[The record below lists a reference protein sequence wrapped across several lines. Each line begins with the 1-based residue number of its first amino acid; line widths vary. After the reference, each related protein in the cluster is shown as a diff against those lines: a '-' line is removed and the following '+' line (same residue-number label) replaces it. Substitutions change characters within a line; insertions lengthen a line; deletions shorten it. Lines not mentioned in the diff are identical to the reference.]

1 MATSSARFGRVRYPK
16 IQLQIV
22 TEHSEYHVTCDYA
35 KGKNKLPSL
44 STSSLTNSVVSFKTT
59 NDTGDDSAT
68 FSIILA
74 GNTLWDRVINANDII
89 SLWIDPMEVEAG
101 YKSKRTNIMTG
112 MVSEVRIEGE
122 FDSDTKMYQITG
134 QSMSKLFSQYKI
146 GMVSAVEEQL
156 SGMGWLWDSGM
167 DLDKAYG
174 TSAGDAGEDNG
185 DSESSSGGSSGNW
198 TTKGTT
204 AYKNAKAIFDSWT
217 AKGFS
222 GAAAAG
228 VLGNIAHEGGFDI
241 VDRAEGHYGGS
252 EKSNGI
258 AYGVRPSPS
267 GSGYSVGGA
276 GIYQITPYT
285 KFAPIGSKKWLSAS
299 EQTNFAWKSEIQPGM
314 NHCPYNVGGHGVGSY
329 KAYAKLKDPVKA
341 AKAFFSMYERGA
353 AYNSAKS
360 SSATT
365 AFKLFGGSS
374 ISADTSKLGGG
385 SSSDSSPSSSG
396 SSSSSSSDGSSTT
409 IEQINRE
416 TSNSVG
422 MSMYGST
429 VAQME
434 HNIIERFRPYIKYTY
449 NNGKNTIFD
458 YLNYDSPDNPFT
470 SWDMEILRD
479 SSSFSNF
486 TGSLYELQKAALRQP
501 FNEMFYESE
510 NGKSRLIVRR
520 TPFNPVDW
528 ANLDE
533 TIVDSTAVL
542 NEDIGKTDRE
552 QYSVFIVNPASGLL
566 NLSQDSMSFG
576 SFPKTNRRLI
586 DKYGYS
592 KMEVD
597 DLYVSGVYDD
607 DMSKNHDLLDSSKKI
622 SNNAS
627 KGKHY
632 TLAMVNSYFKS
643 VNNNKMRLSK
653 SKYAKDLAD
662 KADNISMVQANNLIN
677 VYISNA
683 YKAISQNQ
691 WDSYMDTELGGGIS
705 NTGTHKLSYKAVKNI
720 AKNHKNHEQDFVKA
734 MMTYFKNCSYELATS
749 FWSEAYDGK
758 LSEKTYNKIIK
769 ASKSKGQSNNSGK
782 VSDGNLLDTDY
793 FQNILYNW
801 YANNFNWWSGTYTII
816 GNPEIKLGTRLLFKD
831 NKLAEQDGYPGK
843 RFYIESVSHNF
854 SFSEGYTTE
863 IGVTRGL
870 IAQGTG
876 TSDIRFSQGYLW
888 GTAENYRG
896 GYMGEATAD
905 LLAVAAEASSSSSDS
920 DVSGSKSSNAIVAD
934 AQSYIKGNYSKPEV
948 YALGGYGER
957 GSTNPLTHDING
969 GKLILDCS
977 SFIYWLL
984 KKHGITTGQITNTQA
999 SDTKNFKRVNISP
1012 STTNGMKAGDLVFLY
1027 GCGHVMM
1034 YVGGGD
1040 LIGWNGGG
1048 SGTNASYDPSGGC
1061 KQVSLGAMGG
1071 RHDGYVMRLKG

>member
-1 MATSSARFGRVRYPK
+1 
-16 IQLQIV
+16 
-22 TEHSEYHVTCDYA
+22 
-35 KGKNKLPSL
+35 
-44 STSSLTNSVVSFKTT
+44 
-59 NDTGDDSAT
+59 
-68 FSIILA
+68 
-74 GNTLWDRVINANDII
+74 
-89 SLWIDPMEVEAG
+89 
-101 YKSKRTNIMTG
+101 MTG

-134 QSMSKLFSQYKI
+134 QSMAKLFSQYKI
-146 GMVSAVEEQL
+146 GMVSAVEQQL

-167 DLDKAYG
+167 DLEEAYG
-174 TSAGDAGEDNG
+174 TSADDAGEDSDSG
-185 DSESSSGGSSGNW
+185 DDTSSGGSSGAW

-204 AYKNAKAIFDSWT
+204 AYKNAKAIFESWT
-217 AKGFS
+217 AHGFS

-228 VLGNIAHEGGFDI
+228 ILGNIAHEGGFGI
-241 VDRAEGHYGGS
+241 LDRAEGHYGDS

-258 AYGVRPSPS
+258 AYGVRPIPS
-267 GSGYSVGGA
+267 GGGYSVAGA
-276 GIYQITPYT
+276 GIYQFTPYT
-285 KFAPIGSKKWLSAS
+285 KFAPIGSKKWLSAKQ
-299 EQTNFAWKSEIQPGM
+299 QTDFAWKSEISKYI
-314 NHCPYNVGGHGVGSY
+314 NSCPYNVGGYGVGSY
-329 KAYAKLKDPVKA
+329 KAYAKLKDPAKA
-341 AKAFFSMYERGA
+341 ARAFFSMYERGA
-353 AYNSAKS
+353 SFNSAKA
-360 SSATT
+360 SSANT
-365 AFKLFGGSS
+365 AYKLFKGSS
-374 ISADTSKLGGG
+374 IEADTGKLGGG
-385 SSSDSSPSSSG
+385 SSKDNSSSSSSG

-422 MSMYGST
+422 MAMYGNT

-434 HNIIERFRPYIKYTY
+434 HNIIERFRPYIKYSY
-449 NNGKNTIFD
+449 NNGKNSVFD
-458 YLNYDSPDNPFT
+458 YINYDSPGNPFT

-510 NGKSRLIVRR
+510 NGKSRLVVRR

-533 TIVDSTAVL
+533 TTVDSTAVL
-542 NEDIGKTDRE
+542 NEDIGKSDRE

-566 NLSQDSMSFG
+566 NLAQDSMSFG

-607 DMSKNHDLLDSSKKI
+607 DMSKNHNVLSSSKTTSK
-622 SNNAS
+622 NAS

-632 TLAMVNSYFKS
+632 TLKMVNSYFKS
-643 VNNNKMRLSK
+643 IDNNKMRLNK
-653 SKYAKDLAD
+653 SKYAKALAD
-662 KADNISMVQANNLIN
+662 KADNISMAQANSLIN
-677 VYISNA
+677 AYISNA
-683 YKAISQNQ
+683 YKSISQNQ

-705 NTGTHKLSYKAVKNI
+705 NTGTHKFSYKKVKEF
-720 AKNHKNHEQDFVKA
+720 AKKHKNHEQDFVKA
-734 MMTYFKNCSYELATS
+734 LMGYFKNCSYELATS

-758 LSEKTYNKIIK
+758 LSEKTYDKIIK
-769 ASKSKGQSNNSGK
+769 ASKSNGQSNNSGK
-782 VSDGNLLDTDY
+782 VSDGTLLDTDY

-816 GNPEIKLGTRLLFKD
+816 GNPEIKLGTRLHFKD
-831 NKLAEQDGYPGK
+831 NMLAAQDGYPGK

-854 SFSEGYTTE
+854 SFTEGYTTE

-870 IAQGTG
+870 VASGNGTG
-876 TSDIRFSQGYLW
+876 DVRFSQKYLW

-905 LLAVAAEASSSSSDS
+905 LLAVASEASSTSSDS

-934 AQSYIKGNYSKPEV
+934 AQSYIKGSYSKPEV

-957 GSTNPLTHDING
+957 GSTNPLTHDINK

-999 SDTKNFKRVNISP
+999 ADTKNFKKVSIASN
-1012 STTNGMKAGDLVFLY
+1012 TTNGMKPGDLVFLY
-1027 GCGHVMM
+1027 SCNHVMM

-1048 SGTNASYDPSGGC
+1048 PGTNPSYDPTGGC
-1061 KQVSLGAMGG
+1061 KQVSLATMGG
-1071 RHDGYVMRLKG
+1071 RHDGYVMRMK

>member
-1 MATSSARFGRVRYPK
+1 MATSGARFGRVRYPK

-22 TEHSEYHVTCDYA
+22 TEHSEYHVTCDYS
-35 KGKNKLPSL
+35 KNSKSLPSL
-44 STSSLTNSVVSFKTT
+44 STSALTNSVVSFKTT
-59 NDTGDDSAT
+59 NDIGDDSAT
-68 FSIILA
+68 FSIMLA

-89 SLWIDPMEVEAG
+89 SLWVDPMEVEAG

-112 MVSEVRIEGE
+112 MVSEVRIEGA

-134 QSMSKLFSQYKI
+134 QSMAKLFSQYKI
-146 GMVSAVEEQL
+146 GMVSAVEQQL

-167 DLDKAYG
+167 DLKEAYG
-174 TSAGDAGEDNG
+174 TSASDAGEDSS
-185 DSESSSGGSSGNW
+185 DDSSGGSSGAW
-198 TTKGTT
+198 TTKGTV
-204 AYKNAKAIFDSWT
+204 AYKNAKAIFESWT
-217 AKGFS
+217 AHGFS

-228 VLGNIAHEGGFDI
+228 ILGNIAHEGGFDI
-241 VDRAEGHYGGS
+241 VDRAEGHYGAS
-252 EKSNGI
+252 EKKNGI
-258 AYGVRPSPS
+258 AYGVRPIPS

-285 KFAPIGSKKWLSAS
+285 KFAAIGSKDWLSAS
-299 EQTNFAWKSEIQPGM
+299 KQTNFAWKSEISKYLDR
-314 NHCPYNVGGHGVGSY
+314 CPYNVGGKGVGSY
-329 KAYAKLKDPVKA
+329 KAYAKLSDPVRA
-341 AKAFFSMYERGA
+341 AKAFFAMYERGA

-360 SSATT
+360 SSATK
-365 AFKLFGGSS
+365 AYELFNGSS
-374 ISADTSKLGGG
+374 IKADTGKLGGSGSG
-385 SSSDSSPSSSG
+385 SSSSSSSG

-409 IEQINRE
+409 IEAIERE

-422 MSMYGST
+422 MAMYGNT

-434 HNIIERFRPYIKYTY
+434 HNIIERFKPYIKYTY
-449 NNGKNTIFD
+449 NNGKNVVFD
-458 YLNYDSPDNPFT
+458 YIDYDSPGNPFT

-486 TGSLYELQKAALRQP
+486 TGSLYELQKAALRAP

-528 ANLDE
+528 ASLDE
-533 TIVDSTAVL
+533 TTVDSTAVL
-542 NEDIGKTDRE
+542 NEDIGKSDRE

-566 NLSQDSMSFG
+566 KLAQDSMSFG
-576 SFPKTNRRLI
+576 SYPKTNRRLI

-607 DMSKNHDLLDSSKKI
+607 DMSKNHDLLDAKKSTSK
-622 SNNAS
+622 NAS

-643 VNNNKMRLSK
+643 VNSNKMRLNK
-653 SKYAKDLAD
+653 SKYAKTLAD
-662 KADNISMVQANNLIN
+662 RANNISMVQGNSLVNA
-677 VYISNA
+677 YISNA
-683 YKAISQNQ
+683 YKPLSQNQ
-691 WDSYMDTELGGGIS
+691 WNSYMDTELGGGTS
-705 NTGTHKLSYKAVKNI
+705 NTGTHSFSYKKVKSI
-720 AKNHKNHEQDFVKA
+720 AKEHKNHEQDFVKA
-734 MMTYFKNCSYELATS
+734 MMAYFKNCSYELAVS
-749 FWSEAYDGK
+749 FWSEGYDGK

-769 ASKSKGQSNNSGK
+769 DSKSKGQSNNSGK
-782 VSDGNLLDTDY
+782 VSAGTLLDTDY

-831 NKLAEQDGYPGK
+831 NMLAAQDGYPGK

-854 SFSEGYTTE
+854 SFNEGYTTE

-870 IAQGTG
+870 VASGSG
-876 TSDIRFSQGYLW
+876 SSDIRFSQQYLW
-888 GTAENYRG
+888 GTAESYRG

-905 LLAVAAEASSSSSDS
+905 LLATTVEASSSSSDS

-934 AQSYIKGNYSKPEV
+934 AQSYIKGNYSKPEI

-977 SFIYWLL
+977 SFVYWLL
-984 KKHGITTGQITNTQA
+984 KKHGITTGQVTNTQA
-999 SDTKNFKRVNISP
+999 ADTKNFRRVNIASG
-1012 STTNGMKAGDLVFLY
+1012 TTNGMKEGDLVFLY
-1027 GCGHVMM
+1027 NCGHVML
-1034 YVGGGD
+1034 YAGGGN

-1048 SGTNASYDPSGGC
+1048 AGTNASYDPTGGC
-1061 KQVSLGAMGG
+1061 KQVSLSAMGG